1 MQKITALKHMHILK
15 VFLHKNPA
23 HRCTSDDM
31 QSWHVRALYVN
42 PLAMSQ
48 QSKQWQQRACLW
60 QTYSGTRRRPST

>member
-48 QSKQWQQRACLW
+48 QSKQW
-60 QTYSGTRRRPST
+60 